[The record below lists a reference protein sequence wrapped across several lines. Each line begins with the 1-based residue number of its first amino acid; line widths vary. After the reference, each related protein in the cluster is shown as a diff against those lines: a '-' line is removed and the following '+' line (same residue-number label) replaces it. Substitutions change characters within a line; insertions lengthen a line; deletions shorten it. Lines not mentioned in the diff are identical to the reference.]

1 VRTLSAPAAPRGLRR
16 SLLRLPLA
24 AYRYGLGFLFGH
36 RLVLVS
42 HTGRRSGRL
51 HEVVLEVV
59 ARSPTGAVTVASGYG
74 PRADWYRNLLAD
86 PDTTIALARDCQR
99 AVAHPLTTDEGA
111 EIMRDYARRHRRAA
125 RVLARHMG
133 YEIDGGDADLAA
145 LGRAIPFVR
154 LEPATAS
161 FLPEARRMLP
171 GTRLTRP
178 AVRG

>member
-1 VRTLSAPAAPRGLRR
+1 MKFLGWRTHEHRAPRHRLHRRDLHSTERARPRRGHRRPALRLDQHADHRDRRRPAPRRPRLGAAARRRPQALTVRTLSAPAAPRGLRR

-99 AVAHPLTTDEGA
+99 AVA
-111 EIMRDYARRHRRAA
+111 
-125 RVLARHMG
+125 
-133 YEIDGGDADLAA
+133 
-145 LGRAIPFVR
+145 
-154 LEPATAS
+154 
-161 FLPEARRMLP
+161 
-171 GTRLTRP
+171 
-178 AVRG
+178 